1 MKDNETRDRFVELRA
16 QGKSFASIAEE
27 LNVSKPTLIE
37 WSKEMQVQVSNLRA
51 VNEEAL
57 RERFKLTKEHQLQVL
72 SQQFNAIRTEIEKRD
87 LADLPTD
94 KLYGVMFKLANELRE
109 QDKPLMLQ
117 RSGLVMDDLE
127 TKTSW
132 EA

>member
-1 MKDNETRDRFVELRA
+1 MELRA

-37 WSKEMQVQVSNLRA
+37 WSKDMQIKIANLRA

-57 RERFKLTKEHQLQVL
+57 RERFKLTKEHQLQIL
-72 SQQFNAIRTEIEKRD
+72 FQQFNVLQAELENRD
-87 LADLPTD
+87 LAELPID
-94 KLYGVMFKLANELRE
+94 KLYGLLFKLADELQE
-109 QDKPLMLQ
+109 HDKPLVLHH
-117 RSGLVMDDLE
+117 SSLTAVDLE

>member
-37 WSKEMQVQVSNLRA
+37 WSKDMQVQVANLRA

-72 SQQFNAIRTEIEKRD
+72 SQQFNAVHAEIEKRD
-87 LADLPTD
+87 LSELPID
-94 KLYGVMFKLANELRE
+94 KLYSVMFKLTDELRE
-109 QDKPLMLQ
+109 QDKPMMLQ
-117 RSGLVMDDLE
+117 RIGLVMDDLE
-127 TKTSW
+127 AKTSW

>member
-16 QGKSFASIAEE
+16 QGKSFAAIAEE

-37 WSKEMQVQVSNLRA
+37 WSKDMQVQVANLRA
-51 VNEEAL
+51 VNEEAS
-57 RERFKLTKEHQLQVL
+57 RERFKLSKEHQLEVL
-72 SQQFNAIRTEIEKRD
+72 SKQFNAVQVEIEKCD
-87 LADLPTD
+87 LTELPID
-94 KLYGVMFKLANELRE
+94 KLYGVMFKLADELRE
-109 QDKPLMLQ
+109 QDKPLILQ

>member
-37 WSKEMQVQVSNLRA
+37 WSKDLQVEIANLRA
-51 VNEEAL
+51 VNVEAL
-57 RERFKLTKEHQLQVL
+57 HERYRLTKERQLQALSHQLEIVE
-72 SQQFNAIRTEIEKRD
+72 AEIEKRGLTD
-87 LADLPTD
+87 VPTD
-94 KLYGVMFKLANELRE
+94 KLYSILFKLSEELQKE
-109 QDKPLMLQ
+109 DKPMML
-117 RSGLVMDDLE
+117 RHSGLTMIDLE
-127 TKTSW
+127 PNTTW